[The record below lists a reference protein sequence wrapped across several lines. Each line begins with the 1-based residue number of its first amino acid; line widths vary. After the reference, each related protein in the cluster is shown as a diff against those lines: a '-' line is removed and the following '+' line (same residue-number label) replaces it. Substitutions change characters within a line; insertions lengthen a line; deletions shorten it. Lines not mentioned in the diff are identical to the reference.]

1 MDDTAKYRIT
11 AMITAD
17 GVVERSDVVGAVYG
31 QTEGLL
37 GDELDLRYLQRAS
50 KVSRL
55 DVEIESQDGQSVGT
69 LDIGSRLD
77 KPETAILAA
86 ALETIDQIGPCSA
99 TVEVAGIEDVRTAKR
114 REVAERAK
122 ELLATGFQDGLD
134 PGDIIA
140 EVRESVRTDE
150 ITTHEGL
157 PAGPRVATGDAI
169 IVVEGRADVRRLLSF
184 GIKNAI
190 AVEGTDVPDAVAA
203 LSRERTTTALL
214 DGDRGGDLLLREL
227 RQVAAVDY
235 VAFVPEGRSV
245 EDLERSEV
253 FEALRGK
260 VPVDSLSAPDAGD
273 ADDADDGDAPPPGA
287 AEGPGDGSDA
297 EHDVVTEPDRP
308 AETPD
313 AERPEE
319 ASDAGSSD
327 GEPDADPDAAS
338 GPSGAGPPTETPES
352 EVHPTDSGGSD
363 ADAPAADGSD
373 ADLETSGE
381 DPPETLAEHVAATRD
396 TGTVRLLGSGHELL
410 AEHPIED
417 AFDAIESAE
426 TVPTTVVVDGT
437 LTQRLLDVAS
447 QRGVG
452 QVIARATGEFAKQ
465 PADVRVR
472 LVEEF
477 ALADA

>member
-11 AMITAD
+11 ATIAAD

-55 DVEIESQDGQSVGT
+55 DVQIESEDGQSVGT

-99 TVEVAGIEDVRTAKR
+99 SVEVRSIEDVRTAQR
-114 REVAERAK
+114 REVADRAK
-122 ELLATGFQDGLD
+122 ELLATGFEDGLD

-140 EVRESVRTDE
+140 EVRESVRTGE
-150 ITTHEGL
+150 ITTYEGL

-214 DGDRGGDLLLREL
+214 DGDRGGDLLLQEL

-235 VAFVPEGRSV
+235 VAVVPEGRSV
-245 EDLERSEV
+245 EDLDRSEV

-260 VPVDSLSAPDAGD
+260 VPADSLPAPEDSPSAEDNATF
-273 ADDADDGDAPPPGA
+273 
-287 AEGPGDGSDA
+287 ESTTETSDA
-297 EHDVVTEPDRP
+297 EVGGGASADEADETEPTAD
-308 AETPD
+308 
-313 AERPEE
+313 
-319 ASDAGSSD
+319 
-327 GEPDADPDAAS
+327 DPDPAS
-338 GPSGAGPPTETPES
+338 TDEDIRPDPVDET
-352 EVHPTDSGGSD
+352 D
-363 ADAPAADGSD
+363 
-373 ADLETSGE
+373 ET
-381 DPPETLAEHVAATRD
+381 PETLAEHVAATRD
-396 TGTVRLLGSGHELL
+396 TGTVRLLGSGHEFL
-410 AEHPIED
+410 ADHPIED
-417 AFDAIESAE
+417 AFDAIEGADP
-426 TVPTTVVVDGT
+426 VPTTVVLDGT
-437 LTQRLLDVAS
+437 ITQRLLDVAS

-472 LVEEF
+472 LAEEF
-477 ALADA
+477 ALADV